1 MTENEKTAQ
10 EESYVSSFEEMFDS
24 YGEGWTLSIY
34 RESPKDLSGF
44 LEEIELEP
52 GENPINLQYLINQ
65 WGGKVLR
72 LMLRDNKGVFRR
84 RMLCQLKS
92 FPPRVNGK
100 PINQT
105 EETPKKDPKT
115 ELVEYLALVK
125 QLTPQLP
132 PPPTSG
138 IELLLPIL
146 APMIKAFA
154 EKALTPPPSS
164 PSQAASITEMMTALA
179 QMRDFVQPAPEG
191 GDMGASLISL
201 AEKALPLIAQKQTSS
216 PPIQNRKPVP
226 VPISPPVSHPSV
238 PPMQMPESVKMTESV
253 NNPTPEQPAE
263 PSEEQLMQILQK
275 KLIEGQI
282 GGEAL
287 TNLYFDTIQ
296 RLPDNERRKAE
307 RVLENALDLEPL
319 DETEDVPPQIP
330 RGTSSADK
338 RNHPIDRAGDKEG
351 G

>member
-1 MTENEKTAQ
+1 MTENEKPAQ
-10 EESYVSSFEEMFDS
+10 EDSYVSSFEEMFDS

-125 QLTPQLP
+125 QLTPPLP

-201 AEKALPLIAQKQTSS
+201 AEKALPLIAQKQSS
-216 PPIQNRKPVP
+216 PSTSQNRRPVP
-226 VPISPPVSHPSV
+226 VPISPAITRPSV
-238 PPMQMPESVKMTESV
+238 PPAPPEPMSEPE
-253 NNPTPEQPAE
+253 NNPTPDQPAE

-287 TNLYFDTIQ
+287 TNLYFDTVQ
-296 RLPDNERRKAE
+296 RLPDNERLKAE

-330 RGTSSADK
+330 RGAPRANK
-338 RNHPIDRAGDKEG
+338 RNDKIDRAGDKESG
-351 G
+351 